1 MPPDA
6 ISDLQT
12 QLAHLKWRKVSNNN
26 KIQAKIA
33 TSKSLVE
40 RDLLLA
46 LSQKKSTLK
55 AQWRA
60 TVIDQELAKPLEIDE
75 AKLRSLEEDSKLQ
88 ETRGMRQVEVHQKAM
103 RALEAKLTTRE
114 NVGPR
119 DMRRGSTSAAREH
132 VAALHSKLDAHARNV
147 LDARAHAYEPQPQ
160 GSVSSLAT

>member
-60 TVIDQELAKPLEIDE
+60 TVIEQELAKPLEIDE

-88 ETRGMRQVEVHQKAM
+88 ETRGMRQVEVH
-103 RALEAKLTTRE
+103 
-114 NVGPR
+114 
-119 DMRRGSTSAAREH
+119 AART
-132 VAALHSKLDAHARNV
+132 
-147 LDARAHAYEPQPQ
+147 RACGHLGLSYRRSVVRAPQLRWR
-160 GSVSSLAT
+160 SLFL